1 MKSAGLSGPV
11 RTLSGVGVLVFA
23 ILLLLYLLSATR
35 GGEHPL
41 TLESEIELCNLLGE
55 DLWVEL
61 QYPASDAVA
70 RRPEPARNDLVC
82 ALELDPVDTDDRW
95 ARVARGEDAGQVRTI
110 ATVTLV
116 TTGTLRKQSPSASSE
131 TYAETFDQELV
142 ASGWSGEPLDGPW
155 RWASLY
161 TMSEQVATLV
171 EDDGVVLWTVATGV
185 QPDDLA
191 GFSRSAANRL
201 RNPAQ

>member
-23 ILLLLYLLSATR
+23 VLLLLYLLSATR

-41 TLESEIELCNLLGE
+41 ALETEVELCSLLGDE
-55 DLWVEL
+55 LWVNL

-70 RRPEPARNDLVC
+70 RIPESASNDLVC
-82 ALELDPVDTDDRW
+82 ALELDPVASDDRW

-116 TTGTLRKQSPSASSE
+116 TTGTLRKHNPSASTE
-131 TYAETFDQELV
+131 RYAETFDQELV
-142 ASGWSGEPLDGPW
+142 ASGWSGEEMEGPW
-155 RWASLY
+155 AWASLY
-161 TMSEQVATLV
+161 TMGDQAASLV
-171 EDDGVVLWTVATGV
+171 EDSGVVLWTVATGV
-185 QPDDLA
+185 QADDLA
-191 GFSRSAANRL
+191 GFSRAAAPRL
-201 RNPAQ
+201 RSSQQ

>member
-41 TLESEIELCNLLGE
+41 TLESELELCSLLGDE
-55 DLWVEL
+55 LWAQL

-70 RRPEPARNDLVC
+70 RKPETARDALVC
-82 ALELDPVDTDDRW
+82 ALELDPVDADDRW

-110 ATVTLV
+110 ATVTLM
-116 TTGTLRKQSPSASSE
+116 TTATLRQHNPSAASDSY
-131 TYAETFDQELV
+131 TETFDQELV
-142 ASGWSGEPLDGPW
+142 ASGWSGEGLDGPW
-155 RWASLY
+155 RWGSLY
-161 TMSEQVATLV
+161 TMREQVATLV

-185 QPDDLA
+185 QANDLA
-191 GFSRSAANRL
+191 GFTRSAAIRL
-201 RNPAQ
+201 RNPTP